1 MMPKF
6 LSIAAAHPFVMHSI
20 LAFSASHLAWISQ
33 SNETRNL
40 AFHHASIA
48 LKGLHD
54 GITSFTKMNA
64 DAVLAS
70 SLLLAWQATDWCV
83 TPYSETPIADKL
95 NLGEVG
101 PL

>member
-1 MMPKF
+1 MQPRF

-33 SNETRNL
+33 STETRNL

-54 GITSFTKMNA
+54 GITSFTKMNS

-70 SLLLAWQATDWCV
+70 SLLLAWQATDW
-83 TPYSETPIADKL
+83 YDS
-95 NLGEVG
+95 
-101 PL
+101 PLSLEFRV